1 MEETHEDDR
10 RIQYLFVSEQLR
22 GQRIGSKLLEAAEA
36 EAKKRGC
43 KYAFVDPFSFQA
55 PTFYKNHGYREV
67 FTLEEYPYTGKR
79 HSVSGTWKGCIQH
92 GCIYYAAAV
101 CIDPGSIYSGWDWWS
116 FLIAEVISFAVSVTF
131 LVRIY
136 QMLIKKIPNEE

>member
-22 GQRIGSKLLEAAEA
+22 GQRIGSKLLETAEA

-92 GCIYYAAAV
+92 GCIIMRQLFVLIPAAYILAG
-101 CIDPGSIYSGWDWWS
+101 IGGLSR
-116 FLIAEVISFAVSVTF
+116 LQ
-131 LVRIY
+131 R
-136 QMLIKKIPNEE
+136 